1 MVRIIKASATV
12 LYGFMTPPAS
22 TPYSGQQPPPLN
34 DAATQPAHSLVIF
47 AAFKSQKEQQT
58 GAERAH
64 VESEVVVMDAV
75 VVDAVAV
82 SVAESTVVAPALNS
96 EIALIKLYT

>member
-12 LYGFMTPPAS
+12 LYGFMMSPAS

-47 AAFKSQKEQQT
+47 AAFKSQKEQHT

-75 VVDAVAV
+75 VVVVA
-82 SVAESTVVAPALNS
+82 VAESVVVAPALNS
-96 EIALIKLYT
+96 EIALLKLYT